1 MECLQ
6 DDGGREINH
15 HGSKITVN
23 EKGNETLFQK
33 SDKMIREGPP
43 RRYTMPS
50 FSIDYLKLSRFA
62 AKTGIPIVI
71 ITFSVLYWTY
81 GLYFYFYPAL

>member
-33 SDKMIREGPP
+33 QDFEEMV
-43 RRYTMPS
+43 
-50 FSIDYLKLSRFA
+50 KL
-62 AKTGIPIVI
+62 
-71 ITFSVLYWTY
+71 
-81 GLYFYFYPAL
+81 

>member
-1 MECLQ
+1 M
-6 DDGGREINH
+6 
-15 HGSKITVN
+15 TVN

-33 SDKMIREGPP
+33 SDKIIREGPP
-43 RRYTMPS
+43 RKYTMPG

-62 AKTGIPIVI
+62 AKTGIPVVI

>member
-1 MECLQ
+1 
-6 DDGGREINH
+6 
-15 HGSKITVN
+15 
-23 EKGNETLFQK
+23 
-33 SDKMIREGPP
+33 MIREGPP
-43 RRYTMPS
+43 RKYTMPS

>member
-1 MECLQ
+1 M
-6 DDGGREINH
+6 
-15 HGSKITVN
+15 TVN

-33 SDKMIREGPP
+33 SDKIIREGLP
-43 RRYTMPS
+43 RKYTMPG

-62 AKTGIPIVI
+62 AKTGIPVVI